1 MAGVM
6 EIRCEIFE
14 VHALRCNQYLR
25 LLIGRGGLADY
36 VSRIL

>member
-6 EIRCEIFE
+6 EMPSELFE
-14 VHALRCNQYLR
+14 VHALRCNQYLPR
-25 LLIGRGGLADY
+25 LIGWGGLADY